1 MKSTL
6 LIVTDLE
13 SLSEVL
19 DGLVPFIE
27 QVVYL
32 GPELLVRLVVTA
44 VGEVAVLFDQQIVV
58 EIHVLFVDELVQP
71 LDFI

>member
-13 SLSEVL
+13 SLYEVL

-32 GPELLVRLVVTA
+32 GPELLVHLVVTA